1 MKRAAEAAK
10 AGALDELEA
19 EQAGLK
25 HATLASSVEVGAAG
39 IDTME
44 DIMKQ
49 TPQTY
54 VLTLNS
60 PSRKALRVWTGRSIH
75 ALRHCSVQQ
84 LNHALRELQ
93 QRINDNDI
101 EAPVPTPCASYSIN
115 RSR

>member
-1 MKRAAEAAK
+1 MKHE
-10 AGALDELEA
+10 
-19 EQAGLK
+19 
-25 HATLASSVEVGAAG
+25 TPASRVEVEAAG

-49 TPQTY
+49 APQTY

-60 PSRKALRVWTGRSIH
+60 PSRKALRLWTGRSLH
-75 ALRHCSVQQ
+75 TLRHCSVQQ

-93 QRINDNDI
+93 QHINDM
-101 EAPVPTPCASYSIN
+101 EAPVPSPSASYSIN